1 MGEEVRGEVAEDL
14 EGEPN
19 HHGAAFVVDDTG
31 AVDAGFVGGFAPVEV
46 VAGFFFGREDGVEV
60 GDEEEGLFFGRGL
73 GGGAMEEE
81 VVAVIGVLRGD
92 EFGFE
97 AEFGEAVGGEAADG
111 VDAGSVGGEAVAVD
125 HAAQPGEGGGEV
137 AGGGCLEVGGE
148 GWGHCQKDTREVLL
162 RWRVLMK
169 AQATRGVDRRP
180 GRGLR
185 ARFQ

>member
-1 MGEEVRGEVAEDL
+1 MGEEVRGDFAENL

-81 VVAVIGVLRGD
+81 VVAVIGVLGGD

-97 AEFGEAVGGEAADG
+97 TEFGEAVGGEAADG
-111 VDAGSVGGEAVAVD
+111 VDAGGGGGEAVE
-125 HAAQPGEGGGEV
+125 HADAQQRHP
-137 AGGGCLEVGGE
+137 AGGRVTHG
-148 GWGHCQKDTREVLL
+148 VL
-162 RWRVLMK
+162 
-169 AQATRGVDRRP
+169 
-180 GRGLR
+180 
-185 ARFQ
+185 